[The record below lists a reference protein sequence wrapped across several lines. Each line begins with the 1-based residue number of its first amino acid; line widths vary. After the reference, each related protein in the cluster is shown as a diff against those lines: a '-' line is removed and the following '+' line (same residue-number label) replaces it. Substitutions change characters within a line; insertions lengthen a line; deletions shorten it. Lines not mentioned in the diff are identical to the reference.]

1 MRKKC
6 NLRYVGCTERIQIKK
21 QRMQGD
27 SNILSRIFPIKKIA
41 KKIKYANNR
50 FEFFCNGMSAKC
62 LF

>member
-41 KKIKYANNR
+41 KEIKCADNLV
-50 FEFFCNGMSAKC
+50 EFFCNGMSAKC
-62 LF
+62 LY